1 MIRVKNIQAVMI
13 ALQCLAGSTA
23 LGCAS
28 ATLPVAAGGA
38 ADPGA
43 TIREEQAPPNS
54 LGADFDPFA
63 AYPELRGG
71 AGGGHAQHMRAQ
83 GSSGAPEAAPP
94 AGGEMPP
101 SADGETP
108 ASEEGK
114 K

>member
-1 MIRVKNIQAVMI
+1 MIRGKNIQAVMI

-28 ATLPVAAGGA
+28 ATLPVAAGDA

-43 TIREEQAPPNS
+43 TIREEQSPPNA

-71 AGGGHAQHMRAQ
+71 AGGGHEQHTHAP
-83 GSSGAPEAAPP
+83 SGAAEAAPQ

-101 SADGETP
+101 SADGEPP
-108 ASEEGK
+108 ASEGGK